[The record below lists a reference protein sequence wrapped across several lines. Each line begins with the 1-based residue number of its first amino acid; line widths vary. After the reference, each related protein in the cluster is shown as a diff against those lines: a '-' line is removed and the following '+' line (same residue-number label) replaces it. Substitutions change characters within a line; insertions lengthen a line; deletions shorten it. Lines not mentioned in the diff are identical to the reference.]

1 MLFLMDEDFE
11 RRTQMLTGSCL
22 MQIAGAAAT
31 YSMAAHLA
39 KGPATAAYPVQY
51 CGLLEYAGLRF
62 SKRILMRL
70 PNGGS

>member
-1 MLFLMDEDFE
+1 MSNSTKYCMATSLEATDEDSE
-11 RRTQMLTGSCL
+11 RMTQMLTGSCL

-51 CGLLEYAGLRF
+51 CGL
-62 SKRILMRL
+62 
-70 PNGGS
+70 N